1 MNKQQTILVFLFAF
15 LNFTHVLDFMIMMP
29 LGVIIMPALG
39 VNSTEFSYIVAAYPI
54 VAFASSLAAFFYA
67 DIFSRKKLLLVAYA
81 GFLIG
86 TLLCG
91 MAHSYTYLLYAR
103 CFTGLFGG
111 LIGAQVLTMIAE
123 VVSYEH
129 RAKAM
134 GILMGGFALASVVG
148 IPLSMYLA
156 NTYSWGIPFYVVA
169 IIGACFYPAL
179 IFVIP
184 NMKPAAAK
192 GRGLGVYKNILVTI
206 FTRRITVYALL
217 LSGLLMLGHFIII
230 PLINPYMTKNVGLPE
245 TAITYVYLV
254 GGICSVSA
262 GVIVGKLADKQGKL
276 LWLVIC
282 AIVSTLLVLI
292 ITNLP
297 PQPMWVVL
305 ILIGTWF
312 FAATGRTVPANAMI
326 TQAVPN
332 EIRGSFM
339 SLNSCVQQLGTGI
352 ASLLS
357 GFITWSDAKHWIYGY
372 HYLGYISVAIIAIC
386 IMLAVW
392 LNKYIMLNKAP

>member
-1 MNKQQTILVFLFAF
+1 
-15 LNFTHVLDFMIMMP
+15 
-29 LGVIIMPALG
+29 
-39 VNSTEFSYIVAAYPI
+39 
-54 VAFASSLAAFFYA
+54 
-67 DIFSRKKLLLVAYA
+67 
-81 GFLIG
+81 
-86 TLLCG
+86 
-91 MAHSYTYLLYAR
+91 MAHSYMYLLYAR
-103 CFTGLFGG
+103 CLTGLFGG
-111 LIGAQVLTMIAE
+111 LIGAQVLSMIAE

-156 NTYSWGIPFYVVA
+156 NRYSWGIPFYAVA

-179 IFVIP
+179 VFVIP
-184 NMKPAAAK
+184 NMKPAAK
-192 GRGLGVYKNILVTI
+192 RGRSIEVYINILVSI
-206 FTRRITVYALL
+206 FTTRTTVYALL
-217 LSGLLMLGHFIII
+217 LSGLLMMGHFIII

-245 TAITYVYLV
+245 TAIAYVYLV

-262 GVIVGKLADKQGKL
+262 GIIIGKLADKQGKL
-276 LWLVIC
+276 LWLIIC
-282 AIVSTLLVLI
+282 AIASTILVLI

-297 PQPMWVVL
+297 QQPLWVVL

-372 HYLGYISVAIIAIC
+372 PYLGFISVGIIAIC
-386 IMLAVW
+386 IALAIW
-392 LNKYIMLNKAP
+392 LNKYIVLNKTP